1 MDNKQTIETFNHKL
15 LIPEKCLELILTLDI
30 CLIDMLDGIGHLNVH
45 NLFVFSV
52 LHLSPLGDLIWKLWD
67 AMMPTLS
74 SHATP
79 NIIIGNL

>member
-52 LHLSPLGDLIWKLWD
+52 LHLSPLGDLIWD
-67 AMMPTLS
+67 VMMPILS
-74 SHATP
+74 SHVAWE
-79 NIIIGNL
+79 IIYGNL